1 MELLVSNETQF
12 CQSHMWFKHGEKLE
26 HIVAN
31 HVPEIENYLPYIKH
45 WKTGFFSLRNAEL
58 NSSALKQGTKEQKN
72 AISITL

>member
-31 HVPEIENYLPYIKH
+31 HDSPKVVRLSQSSMTLFLFIKYIH
-45 WKTGFFSLRNAEL
+45 
-58 NSSALKQGTKEQKN
+58 
-72 AISITL
+72 